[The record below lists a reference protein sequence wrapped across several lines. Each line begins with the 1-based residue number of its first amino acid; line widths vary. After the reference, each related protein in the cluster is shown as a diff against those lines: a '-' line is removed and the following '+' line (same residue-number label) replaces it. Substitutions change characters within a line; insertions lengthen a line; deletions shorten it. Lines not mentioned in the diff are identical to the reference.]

1 VPARAGDAT
10 LNNVTFLSMDVNR
23 RYSTPPWGRCY
34 CSTCGAGGTGNSGS
48 ELGYVLRVTA
58 NSKTIGPFRHSFT
71 HRAEVD
77 SDSAAHAEFFPQ
89 KTFIVVI
96 K

>member
-1 VPARAGDAT
+1 MKRTAERGNALGD
-10 LNNVTFLSMDVNR
+10 
-23 RYSTPPWGRCY
+23 PH
-34 CSTCGAGGTGNSGS
+34 
-48 ELGYVLRVTA
+48 VTA

-71 HRAEVD
+71 HRAEID